1 MIFATVGSQMP
12 FDRMVRVIDEWAQV
26 TQRSNIVAQVGN
38 TKTQFQN
45 LSCHDT
51 FTPSQYQQKLEQAE
65 VVIGHAGMGTILTCL
80 ELGKPLLIMAREGAR
95 QETRNDHQIA
105 TKNWV
110 KDWQHVLEFDSV
122 ETLEE
127 AYQAAL
133 KMDTLLTYN
142 QYSESELVKFLSDV
156 INS

>member
-12 FDRMVRVIDEWAQV
+12 FDRMMKVIDEWAKE
-26 TQRSNIVAQVGN
+26 TQRSDIVAQVGN
-38 TKTQFQN
+38 TQAQFQN
-45 LSCHDT
+45 LGCHVG
-51 FTPSQYQQKLEQAE
+51 FTPSEYQRQIEKAE

-80 ELGKPLLIMAREGAR
+80 ELGKPLLIMAREGVR
-95 QETRNDHQIA
+95 RETRNDHQIA

-110 KDWQHVLEFDSV
+110 KDWQHVLEFDSA
-122 ETLEE
+122 ETLEQ

-133 KMDTLLTYN
+133 QMDTLPTSN
-142 QYSESELVKFLSDV
+142 QYSESDLIDFLNGV